1 MHKYCVY
8 LCTQLEAFSSRLA
21 VDISLLFITQRNCFL
36 CYLHIDLCSA
46 TASVM
51 SSAEQSAMGLTP
63 GHMQVP
69 TPSTFPGQQGV
80 ARTPGAPMTPISA
93 RTPSGTPHTPGTA
106 HTPGVMTPGS
116 ATPGGASAFHSAVPC
131 HSLGMAQ
138 TPASAVPPN
147 SSASAER
154 ARLHRGPP
162 RHLVFLTHFP
172 IPNDE
177 QSSHETNQRMMVL
190 YGVGRQRDD
199 ARHLAKKVTK
209 DVLKLLGKKNCMDL
223 SGSGDP
229 VVKVKKKKD
238 KDCDPVASLENTFGK
253 FRRLSYHDQ
262 HAVTQTVA
270 KNLSETISC
279 FAAGTITYLP
289 VLDNVSFL
297 FDLMEYCLNISCL
310 LELTI
315 QVCRCGERELHFLS
329 K

>member
-1 MHKYCVY
+1 M
-8 LCTQLEAFSSRLA
+8 
-21 VDISLLFITQRNCFL
+21 
-36 CYLHIDLCSA
+36 
-46 TASVM
+46 
-51 SSAEQSAMGLTP
+51 MGLTP

-69 TPSTFPGQQGV
+69 TPSTFHGQQGM

-93 RTPSGTPHTPGTA
+93 RTPSGAPHTPGTA

-116 ATPGGASAFHSAVPC
+116 ATPGGASAYHSVVPC

-138 TPASAVPPN
+138 TPSSSLPLNSA
-147 SSASAER
+147 ASAER
-154 ARLHRGPP
+154 ARLQRGPP

-177 QSSHETNQRMMVL
+177 QSSHESNQRMMVL
-190 YGVGRQRDD
+190 YGVGRHRDE

-209 DVLKLLGKKNCMDL
+209 EILKLLGKKNCLDL
-223 SGSGDP
+223 SGGGDP

-253 FRRLSYHDQ
+253 FRKLSYHDQ

-270 KNLSETISC
+270 KNLTETIGC

-289 VLDNVSFL
+289 ILENVSFL
-297 FDLMEYCLNISCL
+297 FDLMEYCLNISHL

-315 QVCRCGERELHFLS
+315 QVCNCCGTLLTGDCVYIYV
-329 K
+329 

>member
-1 MHKYCVY
+1 MLHIIIIELVY
-8 LCTQLEAFSSRLA
+8 GVE
-21 VDISLLFITQRNCFL
+21 RNCWIWYCDVVANCFV
-36 CYLHIDLCSA
+36 S
-46 TASVM
+46 ASVM
-51 SSAEQSAMGLTP
+51 SSVDQNVMGLTP

-69 TPSTFPGQQGV
+69 TPSTFHGQQGM

-116 ATPGGASAFHSAVPC
+116 GTPGGPASAFHSSVPC
-131 HSLGMAQ
+131 HSLSMVH
-138 TPASAVPPN
+138 TPASALPQN
-147 SSASAER
+147 SGTSSAER

-172 IPNDE
+172 IPDDE
-177 QSSHETNQRMMVL
+177 QSSHESNQRMMVL
-190 YGVGRQRDD
+190 YGVGRQRDE

-209 DVLKLLGKKNCMDL
+209 EILKLLGKKNCLDL
-223 SGSGDP
+223 SGGGDP

-238 KDCDPVASLENTFGK
+238 DPVASLENTFGK

-262 HAVTQTVA
+262 HAVTQAVA
-270 KNLSETISC
+270 KSQTETMGC

-289 VLDNVSFL
+289 ILDNVSFL
-297 FDLMEYCLNISCL
+297 FDLMEYCLNISQL

-315 QVCRCGERELHFLS
+315 QVCSWCRN
-329 K
+329 

>member
-21 VDISLLFITQRNCFL
+21 IDISLLFITQRNCFL
-36 CYLHIDLCSA
+36 CYLHLDLCSA

-138 TPASAVPPN
+138 TPASAVHPN

>member
-1 MHKYCVY
+1 
-8 LCTQLEAFSSRLA
+8 
-21 VDISLLFITQRNCFL
+21 
-36 CYLHIDLCSA
+36 
-46 TASVM
+46 M
-51 SSAEQSAMGLTP
+51 S
-63 GHMQVP
+63 
-69 TPSTFPGQQGV
+69 
-80 ARTPGAPMTPISA
+80 
-93 RTPSGTPHTPGTA
+93 
-106 HTPGVMTPGS
+106 
-116 ATPGGASAFHSAVPC
+116 
-131 HSLGMAQ
+131 Q
-138 TPASAVPPN
+138 TPASAVPLN

-177 QSSHETNQRMMVL
+177 QSSHEANQRMMVL

-209 DVLKLLGKKNCMDL
+209 EVLKLLGKKNCMDL
-223 SGSGDP
+223 SGGGDP

-238 KDCDPVASLENTFGK
+238 KDSDLVASLENTFAK

-270 KNLSETISC
+270 KNLMETISC

-289 VLDNVSFL
+289 ILDNVSFL

-315 QVCRCGERELHFLS
+315 QVCSCVGCAGFIMCTS
-329 K
+329 

>member
-1 MHKYCVY
+1 
-8 LCTQLEAFSSRLA
+8 
-21 VDISLLFITQRNCFL
+21 
-36 CYLHIDLCSA
+36 
-46 TASVM
+46 
-51 SSAEQSAMGLTP
+51 
-63 GHMQVP
+63 
-69 TPSTFPGQQGV
+69 
-80 ARTPGAPMTPISA
+80 MTPISA
-93 RTPSGTPHTPGTA
+93 RTPGGAPHTPGTA

-138 TPASAVPPN
+138 TPASAVPLN

-177 QSSHETNQRMMVL
+177 QSTHETNQRMMVL

-209 DVLKLLGKKNCMDL
+209 EVLKLLGKKNCMDL

-270 KNLSETISC
+270 KNLTETIGC

-315 QVCRCGERELHFLS
+315 QVCSCNECQLFGTGNCISIYVNKNLYCSASFIMYTP
-329 K
+329 